1 MFTWLINLF
10 KKKNYHY
17 RFEIQVKSFSWGFS
31 YTYKEVHQVDKDV
44 EVPSSVLKKGCLYH
58 DGEKFRQFNTL
69 STGVSLWDI
78 QGDTAVVSD
87 RYGTSFYRLLNEIA
101 KYCTNKEA
109 AIVDFCLEEELVVA
123 FTGIE
128 RLDWMINNCHDLT
141 ITSPDGKN
149 VRVIEKEEFN
159 RLILRGKQDNDR
171 SDNTD

>member
-1 MFTWLINLF
+1 MPFFATPLPETYLSVTRRVARSAIGSLFTLTTLP
-10 KKKNYHY
+10 KEKT
-17 RFEIQVKSFSWGFS
+17 VVSFS
-31 YTYKEVHQVDKDV
+31 
-44 EVPSSVLKKGCLYH
+44 
-58 DGEKFRQFNTL
+58 GESGQSLIWNSRMNGKKFRQFNTL

-128 RLDWMINNCHDLT
+128 YLDWMINNCHDLT

-159 RLILRGKQDNDR
+159 RLILREKQYNDR

>member
-17 RFEIQVKSFSWGFS
+17 CFEIQVKSFSWGFS
-31 YTYKEVHQVDKDV
+31 YTYKEVHQVDKEV
-44 EVPSSVLKKGCLYH
+44 EVPSAVLKKGCLYH
-58 DGEKFRQFNTL
+58 DGEKFRQFNTH
-69 STGVSLWDI
+69 STGVSLWEI
-78 QGDTAVVSD
+78 QGDNAAVSD

-109 AIVDFCLEEELVVA
+109 AIVDFRLEEELVAA

-128 RLDWMINNCHDLT
+128 RLDWMMDNCHDLT

-159 RLILRGKQDNDR
+159 RLILREKQDNDR